1 MADVWQIVEREP
13 SDSRPAPRQ
22 RRGLVIASV
31 IAIPIAIGVLL
42 SSVLYATRV
51 TPPVPGPLPRLN
63 VTDTFVRN
71 GPVLLLEPA
80 TSAPF
85 SMVAGQKIEIVLQTG
100 VGQRVSVLEP
110 SVLESVANP
119 QCHLTPICGVVG
131 AGAWTFVAHSPGT
144 THLHVIFGTGT
155 CSQRASCPLVLQLLI
170 PITVRPVAG

>member
-1 MADVWQIVEREP
+1 MADISQTIERELI
-13 SDSRPAPRQ
+13 DDRPAARQ
-22 RRGLVIASV
+22 GRGLMIASV

-51 TPPVPGPLPRLN
+51 TPPVPGPLPTPN

-71 GPVLLLEPA
+71 GQVLLLEPA

-85 SMVAGQKIEIVLQTG
+85 SMAAGQELEVVLRTG

-119 QCHLTPICGVVG
+119 QCHLMPICGVAG
-131 AGAWTFVAHSPGT
+131 TGAWTFRARHAGT

-155 CSQRASCPLVLQLLI
+155 CPQRASCPLVLQLLI
-170 PITVRPVAG
+170 PITVNPAA